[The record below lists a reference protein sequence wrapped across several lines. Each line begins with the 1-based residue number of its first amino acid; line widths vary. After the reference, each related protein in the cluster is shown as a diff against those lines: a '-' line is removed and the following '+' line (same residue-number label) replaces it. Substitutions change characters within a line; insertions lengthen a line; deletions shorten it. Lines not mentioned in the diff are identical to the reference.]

1 MPVKSCARD
10 GDGVLECTLNV
21 VAIRRGTGIMLCEMD
36 FTTEFN
42 NGLFVRI
49 KWTNPSN
56 PVTNVRVFLPGFD
69 AGVVIGGASSA
80 MKQFGATA
88 MKAAHVYQTK
98 GEGGAVSRVLSLS
111 AV

>member
-1 MPVKSCARD
+1 MRV
-10 GDGVLECTLNV
+10 
-21 VAIRRGTGIMLCEMD
+21 
-36 FTTEFN
+36 
-42 NGLFVRI
+42 I
-49 KWTNPSN
+49 KNEGS
-56 PVTNVRVFLPGFD
+56 
-69 AGVVIGGASSA
+69 IGGASSA